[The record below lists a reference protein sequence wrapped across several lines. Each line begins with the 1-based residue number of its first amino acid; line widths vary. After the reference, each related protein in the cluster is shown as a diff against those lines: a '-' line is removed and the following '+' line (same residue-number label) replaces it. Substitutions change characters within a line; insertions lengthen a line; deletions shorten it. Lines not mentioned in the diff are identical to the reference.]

1 MLKPVSSRES
11 SPRRPCGSAA
21 VAAGEENTA
30 FPGSAMPLA
39 PSSPSL
45 RLSWTR
51 CKEENSGS
59 SIL

>member
-21 VAAGEENTA
+21 VAAGEENAA
-30 FPGSAMPLA
+30 FPGSAVPLA
-39 PSSPSL
+39 PSL
-45 RLSWTR
+45 QLSRTR